1 MDEYKSVPSF
11 HCVKLFRQGAK
22 LTKRIT
28 RYSYDIIELKNLADI
43 FLQDQR
49 LTFDFD
55 CDTMMK
61 NLREGGGIVRTIEIS
76 VFI

>member
-1 MDEYKSVPSF
+1 M
-11 HCVKLFRQGAK
+11 
-22 LTKRIT
+22 TKRIT

-49 LTFDFD
+49 LTFICD

-61 NLREGGGIVRTIEIS
+61 IQEEGEGDIRTIEIS